1 MTHAYT
7 SQHDKKKK
15 RKKHPI
21 YVHSALG
28 EIILY
33 KWQIQICH
41 TGTYSTLE

>member
-1 MTHAYT
+1 MTHLYT
-7 SQHDKKKK
+7 SQYD
-15 RKKHPI
+15 KKHPI